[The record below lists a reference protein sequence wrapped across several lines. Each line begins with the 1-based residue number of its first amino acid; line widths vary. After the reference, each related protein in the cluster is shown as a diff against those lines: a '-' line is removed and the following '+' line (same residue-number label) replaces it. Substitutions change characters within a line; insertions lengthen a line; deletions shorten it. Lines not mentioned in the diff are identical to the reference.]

1 MNNIGIKDS
10 IMYMKKAYK
19 YMENNKKLFV
29 IYVILSILIG
39 IIGAIIPLISAQVVL
54 KIQDEL
60 WMQLIVVS
68 LCFVLM
74 KMLSSF
80 VGYLSS
86 KVSRVFYRETYLNLQ
101 VEVARS
107 IIDLE
112 TMEIDRNSSGVF
124 IDRLSQ
130 DTSNIAEVFRTIFK
144 RLNIIITNVGILFAV
159 FAINK
164 VIFVYFVIVL
174 LIIFYFEKMY
184 LVRHFERQKYFKKVR
199 EANTGLVSELVRGIR
214 DIKVLNC
221 YPDFES
227 KIYKKLKKANSIQ
240 YKMSEMTKRYE
251 LLREFLKN
259 LFNFI
264 FIIIGIYLVG
274 NGDLIAANFVILFMY
289 SDKVFDFLVT
299 IIDLLEVLKDF
310 NLSSERVFE
319 IIDGKYQKEKFGTKK
334 VKNLDGNF
342 KFENVNFGYRKGIN
356 VIKNMNLEIKA
367 FETTAIVGESGAGKT
382 SVFNMITKLY
392 RINDGK
398 ITIDGININELTEE
412 SLRGNISLIT
422 QNPYI
427 FNFSVKENFQI
438 VKKNVTMKEI
448 EDVCK
453 KACIHDYIM
462 SLPEKYNTQLGEGGV
477 NLSGGQ
483 RQRIAIARALLT
495 NAKIILFDEATSAL
509 DNETQQNITKA
520 INNLQGEYTII
531 IIAHRLSTIKNSN
544 QIVVMKEGKVVGVDT
559 HKNLLKNNEYYQKLY
574 ANDMKR

>member
-1 MNNIGIKDS
+1 MKNLGIKDS
-10 IMYMKKAYK
+10 ITYMKKSYK
-19 YMENNKKLFV
+19 YMKENKKLFI
-29 IYVILSILIG
+29 IYIFLSVLTG
-39 IIGAIIPLISAQVVL
+39 VIGAIIPLISARVV
-54 KIQDEL
+54 INMQDEL
-60 WMQLIVVS
+60 WMQLIVVAFCYAS
-68 LCFVLM
+68 M

-80 VGYLSS
+80 VGYFSS

-112 TMEIDRNSSGVF
+112 TSQIDKNSSGVF

-144 RLNIIITNVGILFAV
+144 RINVIITNVGILFAV

-164 VIFVYFVIVL
+164 VMFVYFVIAL
-174 LIIFYFEKMY
+174 SIIFYFERIY
-184 LVRHFERQKYFKKVR
+184 LVKHFERQKYFKKVR
-199 EANTGLVSELVRGIR
+199 ETNTGLVSELVRGIR

-221 YPDFES
+221 YPDFEN
-227 KIYKKLKKANSIQ
+227 KIYKKLKKANTIQ
-240 YKMSEMTKRYE
+240 YQMSEMTKRYE

-259 LFNFI
+259 LFGFL
-264 FIIIGIYLVG
+264 FIILGIYLIKDEKLV
-274 NGDLIAANFVILFMY
+274 AANFIILFMY
-289 SDKVFDFLVT
+289 CDKVFDFLVA

-319 IIDGKYQKEKFGTKK
+319 IIDGKYQKEEFGTKK

-342 KFENVNFGYRKGIN
+342 SFEHVNFGYIKNIN
-356 VIKNMNLEIKA
+356 VIKDMNLKIPA
-367 FETTAIVGESGAGKT
+367 FSTTAIVGESGAGKT

-392 RINDGK
+392 RINGGK
-398 ITIDGININELTEE
+398 ITIDGIDINELSEE

-438 VKKNVTMKEI
+438 IKKNVTMKEI

-495 NAKIILFDEATSAL
+495 DAKIILFDEATSAL
-509 DNETQQNITKA
+509 DNETQLNITKA
-520 INNLQGEYTII
+520 INNLQGKYTIL
-531 IIAHRLSTIKNSN
+531 IIAHRLSTIKESN
-544 QIVVMKEGKVVGVDT
+544 QIVVMKEGRVVGFDT
-559 HKNLLKNNEYYQKLY
+559 HEQLLKDNKYYQRLY

>member
-1 MNNIGIKDS
+1 MKNLGIKDS
-10 IMYMKKAYK
+10 IIYMKKSYK
-19 YMENNKKLFV
+19 YMKENKKLFI
-29 IYVILSILIG
+29 IYMFLSVLTG
-39 IIGAIIPLISAQVVL
+39 VIGAIIPLISARVV
-54 KIQDEL
+54 INMQDEL
-60 WMQLIVVS
+60 WMQLIVVAFCYAS
-68 LCFVLM
+68 M

-80 VGYLSS
+80 VGYFSS

-112 TMEIDRNSSGVF
+112 TSQIDKNSSGVF

-144 RLNIIITNVGILFAV
+144 RINVIITNVGILFAV

-164 VIFVYFVIVL
+164 VMFVYFVIAL
-174 LIIFYFEKMY
+174 SIIFYFERIY
-184 LVRHFERQKYFKKVR
+184 LVKHFERQKYFKKVR
-199 EANTGLVSELVRGIR
+199 ETNTGLVSELVRGIR

-221 YPDFES
+221 YPDFEN
-227 KIYKKLKKANSIQ
+227 KIYKKLKKANTIQ
-240 YKMSEMTKRYE
+240 YQMSEMTKRYE

-259 LFNFI
+259 LFGFL
-264 FIIIGIYLVG
+264 FIILGIYLIKDEKLV
-274 NGDLIAANFVILFMY
+274 AANFIILFMY
-289 SDKVFDFLVT
+289 CDKVFDFLVA

-319 IIDGKYQKEKFGTKK
+319 IIDGKYQKEEFGTKK

-342 KFENVNFGYRKGIN
+342 SFEHVNFGYIKNIN
-356 VIKNMNLEIKA
+356 VIKDMNLKIPA
-367 FETTAIVGESGAGKT
+367 FSTTAIVGESGAGKT

-392 RINDGK
+392 RINGGK
-398 ITIDGININELTEE
+398 ITIDGIDINELSEE

-438 VKKNVTMKEI
+438 IKKNVTMKEI

-495 NAKIILFDEATSAL
+495 DAKIILFDEATSAL
-509 DNETQQNITKA
+509 DNETQLNITKA
-520 INNLQGEYTII
+520 INNLQGKYTIL
-531 IIAHRLSTIKNSN
+531 IIAHRLSTIKESN
-544 QIVVMKEGKVVGVDT
+544 QIVVMKEGRVVGFDT
-559 HKNLLKNNEYYQKLY
+559 HEQLLKDNKYYQRLY

>member
-1 MNNIGIKDS
+1 MKNI
-10 IMYMKKAYK
+10 YMKKSYK
-19 YMENNKKLFV
+19 YMKENKKLFI
-29 IYVILSILIG
+29 IYIFLSILTG
-39 IIGAIIPLISAQVVL
+39 IIGAIIPLISARVV
-54 KIQDEL
+54 ISMQDEL
-60 WMQLIVVS
+60 WMQLIVVA
-68 LCFVLM
+68 LCFASM

-80 VGYLSS
+80 VGYFSS

-112 TMEIDRNSSGVF
+112 TSQIDKNSSGVF

-144 RLNIIITNVGILFAV
+144 RINIIITNVGILFAV
-159 FAINK
+159 FTINK
-164 VIFVYFVIVL
+164 IMFVYFVIAL
-174 LIIFYFEKMY
+174 SIIFYFERIY
-184 LVRHFERQKYFKKVR
+184 LVKHFERQKYFKKVK
-199 EANTGLVSELVRGIR
+199 ETNTGLVSELVRGIR

-221 YPDFES
+221 YPDFEN
-227 KIYKKLKKANSIQ
+227 KIYKKLKKANTIQ
-240 YKMSEMTKRYE
+240 YQMSEMTKRYE

-259 LFNFI
+259 LFMFLFVI
-264 FIIIGIYLVG
+264 LGIYLINDDKLV
-274 NGDLIAANFVILFMY
+274 AANFIILFMY
-289 SDKVFDFLVT
+289 SDKVFDFLVA

-319 IIDGKYQKEKFGTKK
+319 IIDGKYQKEEFGTRK

-342 KFENVNFGYRKGIN
+342 SFEHVNFGYIKNIN
-356 VIKNMNLEIKA
+356 VIKDMNLKIPA
-367 FETTAIVGESGAGKT
+367 FSTTAIVGESGAGKT

-392 RINDGK
+392 RINSGK
-398 ITIDGININELTEE
+398 ITIDGINIDELSEE

-427 FNFSVKENFQI
+427 FNFSVKENFEI
-438 VKKNVTMKEI
+438 IKKNVTMKEI

-495 NAKIILFDEATSAL
+495 DAKIILFDEATSAL
-509 DNETQQNITKA
+509 DNETQLNITKA
-520 INNLQGEYTII
+520 INNLQGKYTIL
-531 IIAHRLSTIKNSN
+531 IIAHRLSTIKESN
-544 QIVVMKEGKVVGVDT
+544 QIVVMKEGRVVGFDT
-559 HKNLLKNNEYYQKLY
+559 HENLLKDNKYYQRLY

>member
-1 MNNIGIKDS
+1 MKKLGIKDS
-10 IMYMKKAYK
+10 IVYMRKAYK
-19 YMENNKKLFV
+19 YMEENKSLFI

-39 IIGAIIPLISAQVVL
+39 IIGAIIPLISAQVVI
-54 KIQDEL
+54 KMQDEL
-60 WMQLIVVS
+60 WSQLIVVAF
-68 LCFVLM
+68 CFVSM
-74 KMLSSF
+74 KMISSV

-107 IIDLE
+107 MIDLE
-112 TMEIDRNSSGVF
+112 TSEIDKNSSGIF

-144 RLNIIITNVGILFAV
+144 KLNIIITNVGVLFAV

-164 VIFVYFVIVL
+164 IMFIYFVIAL
-174 LIIFYFEKMY
+174 SIIFYFEKIY
-184 LVRHFERQKYFKKVR
+184 LVRHYERQKYFKKVR

-227 KIYKKLKKANSIQ
+227 KIYKKLKKANALQ
-240 YKMSEMTKRYE
+240 YQMSEMTKRYE

-259 LFNFI
+259 LFNFL
-264 FIIIGIYLVG
+264 FILLGIYLIQSG
-274 NGDLIAANFVILFMY
+274 NLIAANFVILFMY
-289 SDKVFDFLVT
+289 SDEVFDFLITV
-299 IIDLLEVLKDF
+299 IDLLEVLKDF

-319 IIDGKYQKEKFGTKK
+319 IIDGKYQKEQFGDKK
-334 VKNLDGNF
+334 VRSLDGNF
-342 KFENVNFGYRKGIN
+342 KFEHVDFGYVRGIN
-356 VIKNMNLEIKA
+356 VIHDMNLEIPA

-382 SVFNMITKLY
+382 SIFNIITKMY
-392 RINDGK
+392 RINAGK
-398 ITIDGININELTEE
+398 ITIDGIDINELTEE

-448 EDVCK
+448 ERVCK
-453 KACIHDYIM
+453 MACIHDYIM
-462 SLPEKYNTQLGEGGV
+462 SLPEKYDTQLGEGGV

-495 NAKIILFDEATSAL
+495 DAKIILFDEATSAL

-520 INNLQGEYTII
+520 INNLQGKYTII
-531 IIAHRLSTIKNSN
+531 IIAHRLSTIKESN
-544 QIVVMKEGKVVGVDT
+544 QIVVMKEGRVVGVDT
-559 HKNLLKNNEYYQKLY
+559 HKSLLKNNEYYQKLY